1 MNNETS
7 GQPPSSRDAEFS
19 VLGALMLAPEKMAEC
34 TLSPQDFFFHDNRA
48 IFEAIQARA
57 EKNLPFDAV
66 TLGADFQNNESVT
79 DHHLIELATTVP
91 SAANYA
97 GYEAIVKDK
106 SVRRQ
111 LIEAATQLDAKA
123 RNCAEPADTIAE
135 SMSML
140 ALAASR
146 AQPADAEP
154 LDLFGDQPFPV
165 LDMNDFPPVIA
176 DYVKDQS
183 AIVGM
188 APEMMAFGC
197 LVAAAAA
204 THDGIVIQP
213 KPNER
218 WTQRACLWLMVIAPP
233 GNKKSTSVSKP
244 QAPLKLIQAKMGQDY
259 DKHLAE
265 FIKADKLCKAREK
278 AAIAAEAKGTVS
290 GYSEP
295 EQAPVKPADLRVFI
309 NNATPESLGE
319 LLRDNPRGLLWS
331 LDEIAIW
338 FGLHDAYSKGSGG
351 VARAIALQAYDGGE
365 YTFDRIGRGRVRVP
379 NLSYSLIGT
388 TQPAKIK
395 ETVSGMADDGLLQ
408 RMMVIEI
415 PNQSL
420 YGNEEREE
428 NATYRRNY
436 ESAIE
441 AIWARKPPEGGQ
453 VVVKLSPGANR
464 IRADFYNW
472 ATRVASTEGLPDML
486 RGHLSKWDALWA
498 RLALTFHSIGTAT
511 GGLWIGDHA
520 VSERTAARVTKIM
533 KTYLLPQAL
542 RFYTDTVSNSD
553 PVYSMAQKVGGMILS
568 QGLLRVTNREMQRGL
583 NGWRTAQEWQKTA
596 VITMMKEC
604 GWLIGADTRRA
615 TGADSGWAVN
625 PRVHV
630 LFGRRAAAEQARR
643 AESAETMKALRD
655 AAAGRG

>member
-1 MNNETS
+1 MNETS
-7 GQPPSSRDAEFS
+7 GQPPSSLDSEHA
-19 VLGALMLAPEKMAEC
+19 VLGALLLAPEAL
-34 TLSPQDFFFHDNRA
+34 TDLNLSANDFYSATNRS
-48 IFEAIQARA
+48 IFLAIQSRA
-57 EKNLPFDAV
+57 EKGLPFDAV
-66 TLGADFQNNESVT
+66 TLGDDFAGNESIHPAYLV
-79 DHHLIELATTVP
+79 ELASTVP
-91 SAANYA
+91 SAANIKGYA
-97 GYEAIVKDK
+97 ETVRDK
-106 SVRRQ
+106 AVRRQ
-111 LIEAATQLDAKA
+111 LIEIGTQQISKA
-123 RNCAEPADTIAE
+123 HNCAEPADTIAD

-146 AQPADAEP
+146 ATPSDTEP

-176 DYVKDQS
+176 DYVKDQA

-197 LVAAAAA
+197 LVTAAAA

-218 WTQRACLWLMVIAPP
+218 WTQRACLWLMVVAPP
-233 GNKKSTSVSKP
+233 GNKKSTSISKP
-244 QAPLKLIQAKMGQDY
+244 QAPLKSIQARMGQDY
-259 DKHLAE
+259 DKNLAE
-265 FIKADKLCKAREK
+265 YIKADKLCKAREK
-278 AAIAAEAKGTVS
+278 AAIAAEAKGAVS

-295 EQAPVKPADLRVFI
+295 EKTPERPPDLRVFI

-331 LDEIAIW
+331 NDEMAIW
-338 FGLHDAYSKGSGG
+338 FGLHDAYSKGAGG
-351 VARAIALQAYDGGE
+351 VARAIGLQAYDGGE

-395 ETVSGMADDGLLQ
+395 ETVSGMSDDGLLQ

-420 YGNEEREE
+420 YGDEERTE
-428 NATYRRNY
+428 NVSYRRNY

-441 AIWARKPPEGGQ
+441 TIWARKPPEGGQ
-453 VVVKLSPGANR
+453 VVVQLSPGANR
-464 IRADFYNW
+464 IRADFYTW

-568 QGLLRVTNREMQRGL
+568 QGMLRITNRELQRGL
-583 NGWRTAQEWQKTA
+583 NGWRTAQEWQKTG
-596 VITMMKEC
+596 VLTLLRES
-604 GWLIGADTRRA
+604 GWLIGADSRRT